1 MAVKGTADKKL
12 HRNIAACLL
21 SDGYGGALQHI
32 GICRIPGNFTAYQY
46 LPDTQESH
54 SISVSV
60 GYPGISQHTG
70 PAGCTKMSRHVRH
83 LIEYNIIQR
92 VNLPELFLKKSFIY
106 GIILPFKSRDY
117 HIGDIIFFKQ
127 LHIFQWGLIH

>member
-1 MAVKGTADKKL
+1 MDTGEHYSISVSA
-12 HRNIAACLL
+12 
-21 SDGYGGALQHI
+21 GYPGISQHI
-32 GICRIPGNFTAYQY
+32 GICRIPRNLTAYQY
-46 LPDTQESH
+46 LPDTREFH

-83 LIEYNIIQR
+83 LVEHNIFPG

-127 LHIFQWGLIH
+127 LHIFQRGLIH

>member
-1 MAVKGTADKKL
+1 MDTGEHYSISVSA
-12 HRNIAACLL
+12 
-21 SDGYGGALQHI
+21 GYPGISQYI
-32 GICRIPGNFTAYQY
+32 GICRIPGKLTAYQY
-46 LPDTQESH
+46 LPDTRESY
-54 SISVSV
+54 SIPLSV
-60 GYPGISQHTG
+60 GYLAILQHTG

-92 VNLPELFLKKSFIY
+92 VNLPELFLEKSFIY
-106 GIILPFKSRDY
+106 GIILPFKGRDY